1 MKRAGFFFFALC
13 CSIANVYGLPYSKDQ
28 YMVYE
33 IAPTANTPGS
43 FYIAPRINFAVASD
57 LSQVTMSSQPTLST
71 NTTAYHFSLSADG
84 HLSAPSSLANFTG
97 YNATKLGAAPSR
109 YRLFDGHLL
118 GSSAH
123 TFLLQGDGNR
133 DSVLFD
139 LDSNG
144 TPYIYYNFGSQLDQS
159 TSTNIVFTDV
169 DSNGF
174 DDIVSLAK
182 NSVTRVALYNSGS
195 NSFIAAN
202 GLQANQV
209 GLLINDNDPYSVAV
223 GEYYRVKRGIPNAN
237 IVHLQIP
244 TTSSLDRTQFAAI
257 KSTVDAALPATV
269 EVLSVAWTSPFRV
282 ECNSITSALARGFDA
297 APCDEVYIP
306 PMSAYCALS
315 TASPYYNSPSA
326 RPFTDLKIRP
336 AMLLAARS
344 WDRDPTKAVDAAKAL
359 IDRGIASDGAKPQ
372 GAAYIINN
380 PQDSTRSLRATS
392 YPASLLGYALSPKVN
407 IQIINA
413 DSISNKND
421 TLFYFEG
428 NATVPNLATNNFPNG
443 AIADTLTSVGGVL
456 DDTGGQINILDFIS
470 AGATGTFGTVTEPCA
485 HSEKFPNPSI
495 VVSRYINGETLIE
508 AYWKSISQTFQGLFI
523 GEPLAHPWR

>member
-1 MKRAGFFFFALC
+1 MKRAGFFFFALY

-28 YMVYE
+28 YVVYE
-33 IAPTANTPGS
+33 IVPTANTPGS

-57 LSQVTMSSQPTLST
+57 LSQVIMSSQPTLPT

-84 HLSAPSSLANFTG
+84 HLSSPSSLANFTV
-97 YNATKLGAAPSR
+97 YDAIRLGAVAST
-109 YRLFDGHLL
+109 YRLLDGHLL
-118 GSSAH
+118 GNSAH
-123 TFLLQGDGNR
+123 TFLLQGNGNR
-133 DSVLFD
+133 DSVVFD

-144 TPYIYYNFGSQLDQS
+144 APYIYYNFGSQLDQS
-159 TSTNIVFTDV
+159 TNTNIMFTDV

-174 DDIVSLAK
+174 DDIVTSTA
-182 NSVTRVALYNSGS
+182 NGPIRAVLYGGS
-195 NSFIAAN
+195 NSFVAAN
-202 GLQANQV
+202 ELQANQV

-223 GEYYRVKRGIPNAN
+223 GEYYRVKRGIPNVN

-244 TTSSLDRTQFAAI
+244 TTSSLDRVQFAAI
-257 KSTVDAALPATV
+257 KSTVDAALPTTV
-269 EVLSVAWTSPFRV
+269 EVLSVAWTFPFRV

-306 PMSAYCALS
+306 PMNAYCALS

-380 PQDSTRSLRATS
+380 PQDSTRSLRAAK
-392 YPASLLGYALSPKVN
+392 YPASLLGYVLSPKVN

-421 TLFYFEG
+421 ALFYFEG
-428 NATVPNLATNNFPNG
+428 SATVPNLTTNNFPNG
-443 AIADTLTSVGGVL
+443 AIADTLTSFGGVL

-470 AGATGTFGTVTEPCA
+470 AGATGTFGTVTEPCD
-485 HSEKFPNPSI
+485 HSQKFPNPSI
-495 VVSRYINGETLIE
+495 VVSRYTNGETLIE
-508 AYWKSISQTFQGLFI
+508 AYWKSVSQTFQGLFV